1 MKRSTRIVVICG
13 EALLIICLLWVVVL
27 KLWPDTAS
35 RCTVK
40 VDDDLF
46 SIGMESMNESRSE
59 SFQLEEGISVAVY
72 VVHLDGELDI
82 YITDSSGMVVY
93 EGHNPEIGNFLV
105 NITEDDRYTM
115 TVEGN
120 ERKEAFPF
128 RFLEMRNEYE
138 IFANNP
144 NPFQNRKGAQ

>member
-1 MKRSTRIVVICG
+1 MKKSTRIAVICI
-13 EALLIICLLWVVVL
+13 EALLLICLLWVVVL
-27 KLWPDTAS
+27 KLWSDTES

-40 VDDDLF
+40 VEDDLF

-82 YITDSSGMVVY
+82 YIKDSSETVVY
-93 EGHNPEIGNFLV
+93 EGHNPEIGSFLV

-115 TVEGN
+115 TVEGK
-120 ERKEAFPF
+120 RAKGSISFQI
-128 RFLEMRNEYE
+128 LRNEE
-138 IFANNP
+138 NT
-144 NPFQNRKGAQ
+144 K

>member
-1 MKRSTRIVVICG
+1 MKKRELRG
-13 EALLIICLLWVVVL
+13 FIICCVTVL
-27 KLWPDTAS
+27 FTLIWIVLPRVWPDAES

-40 VDDDLF
+40 VEDDLF

-82 YITDSSGMVVY
+82 YITDSNGTVVY
-93 EGHNPEIGNFLV
+93 EGHNPEIGSFLV

-115 TVEGN
+115 TVEGK
-120 ERKEAFPF
+120 RAKGSISFQI
-128 RFLEMRNEYE
+128 LRNEE
-138 IFANNP
+138 
-144 NPFQNRKGAQ
+144 

>member
-1 MKRSTRIVVICG
+1 MKRSTRIAVICI
-13 EALLIICLLWVVVL
+13 EALLLICLLWVVVL
-27 KLWPDTAS
+27 KLWSDTES

-40 VDDDLF
+40 VEDDLF

-82 YITDSSGMVVY
+82 YITDSSGTVVY
-93 EGHNPEIGNFLV
+93 EGHNLEIGNFLV
-105 NITEDDRYTM
+105 NITEDGRYTM

-120 ERKEAFPF
+120 RAKVSISFQI
-128 RFLEMRNEYE
+128 LRNEE
-138 IFANNP
+138 NT
-144 NPFQNRKGAQ
+144 K